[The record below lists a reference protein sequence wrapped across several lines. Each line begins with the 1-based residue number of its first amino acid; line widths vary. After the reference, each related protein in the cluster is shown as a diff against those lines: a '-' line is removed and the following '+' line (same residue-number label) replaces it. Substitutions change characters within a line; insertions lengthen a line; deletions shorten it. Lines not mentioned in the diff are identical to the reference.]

1 MDGSMMLVPPA
12 PRVHEKPL
20 PNWRALMAMMRD
32 PLTVYSER
40 DFEQRGSRVRFLG
53 ITSIGVNEP
62 ESVRHVLT
70 TAASKYRRAA
80 VATRPFRW
88 VLGNG
93 LLLAEGEEWR
103 RQRRMLAPVFSPAQV
118 GSMLPHFHDAAAA
131 MLGRL
136 EGRAQCNLSAEFNGA
151 TLDSLLRALFS
162 TPADTHGAELA
173 GYVRNYLHGPGRPNL
188 ADAVA
193 KKEGDY
199 AIFDGPRRR
208 FRARWFATVDAL
220 VATRRRRGPTEATR
234 DLLDVLLAVRDQDN
248 GAPLPPEEV
257 RDQAATMLFA
267 GFETTT
273 QLLFWAAYLLT
284 LDTGEQSAIR
294 GEIVDFAP
302 GRVASLEDLENW
314 PRLKRTLLEA
324 LRLYP
329 PIPLL
334 VRQAVE
340 PDELGGETVK
350 PGDLVWMS
358 PWTLH
363 RHRQYWKQPTA
374 FMPDRFIN
382 QPHPWTQGAFMP
394 FGGGPRICIGASFAM
409 AEAQILLATLLERY
423 WIEIIDRRPV
433 MPTGLVTTKPDYEP
447 TFALLDHH
455 V

>member
-1 MDGSMMLVPPA
+1 MDGSMLLVPPA
-12 PRVHEKPL
+12 PPIHAKPL
-20 PNWRALMAMMRD
+20 PNWRALMGLLRD

-40 DFEQRGSRVRFLG
+40 DFEQLGSRVRFLG
-53 ITSIGVNEP
+53 ITSIGVNDP
-62 ESVRHVLT
+62 EGVRHVLT
-70 TAASKYRRAA
+70 TAAAKYRRAA

-93 LLLAEGEEWR
+93 LLLAEGDEWR
-103 RQRRMLAPVFSPAQV
+103 RQRRMLAPVFSPAHV
-118 GSMLPHFHDAAAA
+118 GSILPHFHGAAAA
-131 MLGRL
+131 MLARL
-136 EGRAQCNLSAEFNGA
+136 EGCAQCNLSAEFNAA

-188 ADAVA
+188 ADAIA
-193 KKEGDY
+193 KEEGDY

-220 VATRRRRGPTEATR
+220 VAARRDRGPTDATR
-234 DLLDVLLAVRDQDN
+234 DLLDVLLAVRDADT

-257 RDQAATMLFA
+257 RDQSATMLFA

-273 QLLFWAAYLLT
+273 RLLFWAAYLLS
-284 LDTGEQSAIR
+284 LDQGEQSAIR
-294 GEIVDFAP
+294 AEITDFAP
-302 GRVASLEDLENW
+302 ERVASLDDLENW

-334 VRQAVE
+334 VREAVE
-340 PDELGGETVK
+340 PDEVGGESVA
-350 PGDLVWMS
+350 PRDLVWMS

-363 RHRQYWKQPTA
+363 RHRRHWQHPTA
-374 FMPDRFIN
+374 FMPDRFIDR
-382 QPHPWTQGAFMP
+382 PHPWTQGAFMP

-409 AEAQILLATLLERY
+409 AEAQILLATLLSRY
-423 WIEIIDRRPV
+423 RVDLIDGRPV
-433 MPTGLVTTKPDYEP
+433 MPVGLVTTKPDHEP
-447 TFALLDHH
+447 RFGLSET
-455 V
+455 